1 MKGSTLA
8 RLEFRIAFFH
18 CETMFI
24 DRVSRLGSILVSS
37 FAKGPTI
44 GLTVILYLMTT
55 IPASAITLLRD
66 AGIEHA
72 LSQLAAPVLRAAGLS
87 PTRVRVLV
95 VNDSKLN
102 AFVIDSRTIFL
113 NYGLIQKVQSAAAL
127 QAVIGHEAAHIAN
140 GHLARRTSNMQNART
155 VAGLGLL
162 LAAVAAA
169 AGSAEA
175 AGGLAVGVSSSAL
188 RSFLKHTRAEE
199 AAADR
204 SAASYLR
211 DSGIDPQG
219 LVDLHQIFYGQELLN
234 VSRQDPYMQS
244 HPLTR
249 DRIRAAQAYVAA
261 NGNWVEADP
270 DAEYWFARAR
280 GKLSAYNRAPK
291 WTLRR
296 AHEETSDDISL
307 MREAV
312 AYHRNRDLTPA
323 LNSIDAAIAI
333 RPDDAYYYDLKGQ
346 ILIENRKTDRSIS
359 AYETAASLAPREA
372 LIQGG
377 LGHALLAAGQSKTAL
392 GPLEKARAQDFR
404 DTRVLRD
411 LSLAYAKTGQ
421 TGMAAL
427 VTAERYALQGKMPD
441 AGRQAQRASNLLPRG
456 SAPWQRAQDVLIAA
470 ERFEKRKKKR

>member
-1 MKGSTLA
+1 
-8 RLEFRIAFFH
+8 
-18 CETMFI
+18 MFI
-24 DRVSRLGSILVSS
+24 DRLSRLASIFVSK
-37 FAKGPTI
+37 FAKGPTL
-44 GLTVILYLMTT
+44 GLTLFLYVLST
-55 IPASAITLLRD
+55 IPAGAISLLRD

-72 LSQLAAPVLRAAGLS
+72 LNQLAAPVLRSAGLS
-87 PTRVRVLV
+87 PKSVRILV
-95 VNDSKLN
+95 VNDSSLN

-113 NYGLIQKVQSAAAL
+113 NYGLIRKVKSAGAL

-140 GHLARRTSNMQNART
+140 GHIARRMANMQSART

-162 LAAVAAA
+162 LAVVAAA
-169 AGSAEA
+169 AGATEA
-175 AGGLAVGVSSSAL
+175 AGGIAAGTSSSAY

-199 AAADR
+199 SAADR

-211 DSGIDPQG
+211 SAGISPQG
-219 LVDLHQIFYGQELLN
+219 LVDLHEIFRGQELLN
-234 VSRQDPYMQS
+234 IGRQDPYTQS

-261 NGNWVEADP
+261 YGGSAIADP
-270 DAEYWFARAR
+270 TAQYWFARAR
-280 GKLSAYNRAPK
+280 GKLSAFTRAPK
-291 WTLRR
+291 WTMRR
-296 AHEETSDDISL
+296 ATEEPHKDVRL

-312 AYHRNRDLTPA
+312 AYHRNRDVTHA
-323 LNSIDAAIAI
+323 ISAINAAIAI

-346 ILIENRKTDRSIS
+346 ILMESRKTKDAIA
-359 AYETAASLAPREA
+359 AYRTAVSLAPREA

-377 LGHALLAAGQSKTAL
+377 YGRVLLASGQPKTAL
-392 GPLEKARAQDFR
+392 APLEKSRARDFR

-411 LSLAYAKTGQ
+411 LSIAYAKTGQ

-427 VTAERYALQGKMPD
+427 VTAERYALRGRMPD

-470 ERFEKRKKKR
+470 ERFAKRKKKR

>member
-1 MKGSTLA
+1 MV
-8 RLEFRIAFFH
+8 FFH
-18 CETMFI
+18 CELMFI
-24 DRVSRLGSILVSS
+24 DRVSRLGSIFVS
-37 FAKGPTI
+37 ALGKRPVI
-44 GLTVILYLMTT
+44 ALTGFLYLMST
-55 IPASAITLLRD
+55 IPAGAISLLRD

-72 LSQLAAPVLRAAGLS
+72 LSQLSAPILRSAGLS

-95 VNDSKLN
+95 VNDSRLN

-140 GHLARRTSNMQNART
+140 GHLARRTANMQNART

-162 LAAVAAA
+162 LAVVAAA
-169 AGSAEA
+169 AGSGEA
-175 AGGLAVGVSSSAL
+175 AGGIAAGTSSSAL
-188 RSFLKHTRAEE
+188 RSFLRHTRAEE

-234 VSRQDPYMQS
+234 ISRQDPYMQS

-249 DRIRAAQAYVAA
+249 DRLRAAQAYVAA
-261 NGNWVEADP
+261 HSGSIKSNP

-280 GKLSAYNRAPK
+280 GKLSAFNRAPK

-296 AHEETSDDISL
+296 AHEETSDDIRL

-323 LNSIDAAIAI
+323 LRAIDAAIAL
-333 RPDDAYYYDLKGQ
+333 RPDDPYYYDLKGQ
-346 ILIENRKTDRSIS
+346 ILIENRKTDRAIA
-359 AYETAASLAPREA
+359 AYETATTLAPRES
-372 LIQGG
+372 LILGG
-377 LGHALLAAGQSKTAL
+377 LGHALLAAGQPKTAL
-392 GPLEKARAQDFR
+392 VPLEKARDRDFR

-411 LSLAYAKTGQ
+411 LSLAYAKTDQ
-421 TGMAAL
+421 NGMAAL
-427 VTAERYALQGKMPD
+427 VTAERYALLGKMPD
-441 AGRQAQRASNLLPRG
+441 AGRQAKRASNLLPRG